1 MRNGHNFNGHDL
13 DRARDALH
21 AIPPDLT
28 RDEWV
33 RVGMGAHA
41 AGLGFDDFNNWSAGG
56 GTYNERDARDTWRSF
71 KPGRGVGV
79 GTLFKI
85 ADEHGHRA
93 SLGNSRVSTPNR
105 LHQTRPAQARNR
117 PAAPAK
123 APRPGMGAA
132 EVWKRCKPATAEHG
146 YIVAKGGT
154 PEGLRVVPQ
163 GDSLRANG
171 ESVAGCLVVPVMP
184 LSGSTGE
191 PVSLQFVAPPDTAAQ
206 WKAKGKSDKPNLPG
220 ASMAGGVFIVGDM
233 LPGGTVYVCEGI
245 GQAWACWKATG
256 CAAVVCFGWGRVR
269 GVAAELRQRD
279 ASARLVLVPDVGKEQ
294 KAETIAHEVGGSF
307 IELPEGWEQNDDVN
321 DFAKREGVDTL
332 EALLLAPRAPEQR
345 FKLLGSADLHA
356 LPPLV
361 WRVRGVLPAHG
372 LASVYGPSASGKSF
386 LALDMAAA
394 VASGRPWFGYRV
406 NAAPVVY
413 CALEG
418 EAGFRRRVAA
428 WEQANG
434 RALPA
439 GLRLVLQAFKLTDAQ
454 DVQDLAAAVLTAGA
468 GAVTILDTLNRAA
481 PEADENASADMGR
494 ILEAAK
500 QLQRLTGGLVVLVHH
515 TGKDATKGLR
525 GHSSLFAALDA
536 AVEVTREGE
545 RRSWR
550 VAKAKDGADG
560 DAHPFKLDVVELG
573 PDDEGESVSSC
584 AVRMDTAAADIA
596 RVKLPQGGN
605 QRIIL
610 DALRPMFKATVVF
623 GKAGAPAPRPCLE
636 LEAAIS
642 ATASRLTC
650 APDRRAERARE
661 AITGLVGRGVL
672 GCNEGFVW
680 LV

>member
-1 MRNGHNFNGHDL
+1 MRNGQDSKGHDL

-21 AIPPDLT
+21 AIPPDLS

-56 GTYNERDARDTWRSF
+56 DTYKERDTRDTWRSF
-71 KPGRGVGV
+71 KPARGVGV

-85 ADEHGHRA
+85 ADEHGHRQG
-93 SLGNSRVSTPNR
+93 LPNR
-105 LHQTRPAQARNR
+105 LHQTRPAQASTR
-117 PAAPAK
+117 PAAPAR
-123 APRPGMGAA
+123 APHPAMSAA
-132 EVWKRCKPATAEHG
+132 EVWARCKPATAGHG
-146 YIVAKGGT
+146 YIVSKGGT
-154 PEGLRVVPQ
+154 PEGLRTVP
-163 GDSLRANG
+163 
-171 ESVAGCLVVPVMP
+171 ESEALTIAGQRMAGALVVPVRA
-184 LSGSTGE
+184 LAGGE
-191 PVSLQFVAPPDTAAQ
+191 LVSLQFIAPPDMAET
-206 WKAKGKSDKPNLPG
+206 WKAAGKPSKLNLQG
-220 ASMAGGVFIVGDM
+220 APLAGVFIVGDM
-233 LPGGTVYVCEGI
+233 VAGGTVYVCEGI

-269 GVAAELRQRD
+269 GVAAELRQHD
-279 ASARLVLVPDVGKEQ
+279 ASARLVLVPDVGKEPE
-294 KAETIAHEVGGSF
+294 AETIAREVGGSF
-307 IELPEGWEQNDDVN
+307 VELPEAWAHNSDVN
-321 DFAKREGVDTL
+321 DYAQCEGVDAL
-332 EALLLAPRAPEQR
+332 DALLVSRRAPHLR
-345 FKLLGSADLHA
+345 FKLLGSDDLRA
-356 LPPLV
+356 LPPLA
-361 WRVRGVLPAHG
+361 WRVRGVLPAQG
-372 LASVYGPSASGKSF
+372 LASIYGPSASGKSF

-394 VASGRPWFGYRV
+394 GASGGEWFGYRV

-418 EAGFRRRVAA
+418 ESGFRLRVEA
-428 WEQANG
+428 WEHANG
-434 RALPA
+434 RRLPD
-439 GLRLVLQAFKLTDAQ
+439 GLRLVLQAFKLTDPQ

-468 GAVTILDTLNRAA
+468 GTVTILDTLNRAA

-515 TGKDATKGLR
+515 TGKDVTKGLR

-536 AVEVTREGE
+536 AVEVVREGD
-545 RRSWR
+545 RHSWR

-560 DAHPFKLDVVELG
+560 AAHPFKLEVVELA

-584 AVRMDTAAADIA
+584 VIRMDAAAADIA

-610 DALRPMFKATVVF
+610 DALRPMFKASSMF

-642 ATASRLTC
+642 ASAPRLTC
-650 APDRRAERARE
+650 APDRRAERARD

>member
-1 MRNGHNFNGHDL
+1 MGGAGLLAVRAAQVNGHDL

-21 AIPPDLT
+21 AISPGLP

-33 RVGMGAHA
+33 RVGMAAQA
-41 AGLGFDDFNNWSAGG
+41 AGLGFDDFDAWSAQADN
-56 GTYNERDARDTWRSF
+56 YEARAARDTWRSF
-71 KPGRGVGV
+71 NPDGRTGAGS
-79 GTLFKI
+79 LFYLARAEGWSDKG
-85 ADEHGHRA
+85 EHA
-93 SLGNSRVSTPNR
+93 
-105 LHQTRPAQARNR
+105 ARNAPTK
-117 PAAPAK
+117 PAGGPAEPRK
-123 APRPGMGAA
+123 APRPGTGAA
-132 EVWKRCKPATAEHG
+132 EVWRRLETAAVGHP
-146 YIVAKGGT
+146 YIVAKQGNAD
-154 PEGLRVVPQ
+154 GLRVVPA
-163 GDSLRANG
+163 GDPLRIAG
-171 ESVAGCLVVPVMP
+171 HSVAGWLVVPVLP
-184 LSGSTGE
+184 LAGGE
-191 PVSLQFVAPPDTAAQ
+191 PTSLQFIPPPGAGR
-206 WKAKGKSDKPNLPG
+206 KLNLPG
-220 ASMAGGVFIVGDM
+220 ARLAGVFTVGD
-233 LPGGTVYVCEGI
+233 LAPGGTVYVCEGI

-279 ASARLVLVPDVGKEQ
+279 ASDRLVLVPDVGKEQ
-294 KAETIAHEVGGSF
+294 EAETIAHEVGGSF

-321 DFAKREGVDTL
+321 DFAKREGVDAL

-386 LALDMAAA
+386 LALDMGTA
-394 VASGRPWFGYRV
+394 VASGRTWFGYRV

-418 EAGFRRRVAA
+418 EAGFRLRVAA

-434 RALPA
+434 RSLPA
-439 GLRLVLQAFKLTDAQ
+439 GLRLVLQAFKLTEAQ

-536 AVEVTREGE
+536 AVEVVRDGD

-560 DAHPFKLDVVELG
+560 DAHPFRLEVVELA
-573 PDDEGESVSSC
+573 PDDEGEPVTSC
-584 AVRMDTAAADIA
+584 VVRRDLSAADIA
-596 RVKLPQGGN
+596 RVQMPRGGN
-605 QRIIL
+605 QKLVIE
-610 DALRPMFKATVVF
+610 ALRPMFKASPVF
-623 GKAGAPAPRPCLE
+623 GKAGAPAPRPCIE
-636 LEAAIS
+636 LEAAV
-642 ATASRLTC
+642 TAGAAHMTC
-650 APDRRAERARE
+650 PTDRRATRARE
-661 AITGLVGRGVL
+661 AITGLVARGVL
-672 GCNEGFVW
+672 GCCDGWVW
-680 LV
+680 LA

>member
-1 MRNGHNFNGHDL
+1 MRNGQDFNGHDL

-93 SLGNSRVSTPNR
+93 SLGDSRVSTPNR

-117 PAAPAK
+117 PSAPAK
-123 APRPGMGAA
+123 PPRPSPGAA
-132 EVWKRCKPATAEHG
+132 AVWKRCKPATAEHG

-154 PEGLRVVPQ
+154 PEGLRVVPE
-163 GDSLRANG
+163 GDSLTIGGQRM
-171 ESVAGCLVVPVMP
+171 AGALVVPV
-184 LSGSTGE
+184 LALAGGE
-191 PVSLQFVAPPDTAAQ
+191 PVSLQFIAPPDMAAT
-206 WKAKGKSDKPNLPG
+206 WKAAGKPAKLNLPG
-220 ASMAGGVFIVGDM
+220 ASVAGVFIVGDM

-294 KAETIAHEVGGSF
+294 KAETIAHEVAGSF
-307 IELPEGWEQNDDVN
+307 IELPEGLEQNDDVN
-321 DFAKREGVDTL
+321 DFAKREGVDAL
-332 EALLLAPRAPEQR
+332 EALLSAPLAPEQR
-345 FKLLGSADLHA
+345 FKLLGAADLRA
-356 LPPLV
+356 LPPLA
-361 WRVRGVLPAHG
+361 WRVRGVMPAHG

-386 LALDMAAA
+386 LALDMAGAI
-394 VASGRPWFGYRV
+394 ASGGLWFGYRV

-418 EAGFRRRVAA
+418 EAGFRLRVAA

-434 RALPA
+434 RPLPA
-439 GLRLVLQAFKLTDAQ
+439 GLRLVLQAFKLTEAQ
-454 DVQDLAAAVLTAGA
+454 DVQDMAAAVLTAGA

-500 QLQRLTGGLVVLVHH
+500 ELQHLTGGLVVLVHH

-536 AVEVTREGE
+536 AVEVTREGD

-560 DAHPFKLDVVELG
+560 DAHPFKLEVVELAK
-573 PDDEGESVSSC
+573 DDEGESVSSC
-584 AVRMDTAAADIA
+584 VIRMDTAAADIA

-610 DALRPMFKATVVF
+610 DALRPMFKASAVF

-642 ATASRLTC
+642 ATAPRLTC
-650 APDRRAERARE
+650 APDRRAERARD